1 MLKPWR
7 RGNAA
12 ALATAQPPEPQTKAE
27 AQRQLVMQMLQEFL
41 PKPEEAKTPMERLQ
55 WQTLAGTVTPL
66 ISQVL
71 HEWDAKRGQDTADII
86 YRIADRFQDLDEEWA
101 DKTAALS

>member
-7 RGNAA
+7 RGNAQA
-12 ALATAQPPEPQTKAE
+12 IATAQPQAPQTKAE
-27 AQRQLVMQMLQEFL
+27 AQRRLVMQMLQEFL

-55 WQTLAGTVTPL
+55 WQTLAATVTPL

-71 HEWDAKRGQDTADII
+71 NDWDEKRGQETAGII
-86 YRIADRFQDLDEEWA
+86 YDIADRFQDLDEQWDA
-101 DKTAALS
+101 RG